1 MGNDFARSRTRK
13 LEAVAARKV
22 FSAAFSVAVNLARS
36 KAGASSEA
44 EEHKQ
49 QGTPPRYGRVFLMI
63 RICIWLTL

>member
-22 FSAAFSVAVNLARS
+22 FSAAFSVAINLARS

-44 EEHKQ
+44 EHKQ